1 MMKIV
6 ILILVIGII
15 NTAAMLIHSILTIN
29 EDDLEFKA
37 YMCVTS
43 KRRGLCGDIFPNCK
57 SCAWY
62 IGPDETSDGRE
73 STKGE

>member
-1 MMKIV
+1 MNIIIFMF
-6 ILILVIGII
+6 VIGII
-15 NTAAMLIHSILTIN
+15 LITAMLIYSILIGDD
-29 EDDLEFKA
+29 EDSIEFKT

-43 KRRGLCGDIFPNCK
+43 KRRQICDGNCK